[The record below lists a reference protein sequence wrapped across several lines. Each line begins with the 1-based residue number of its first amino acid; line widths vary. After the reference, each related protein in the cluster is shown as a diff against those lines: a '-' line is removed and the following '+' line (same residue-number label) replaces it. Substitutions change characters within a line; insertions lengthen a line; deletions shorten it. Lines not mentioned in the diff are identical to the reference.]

1 MAKKHT
7 STTQE
12 WVNTLFWAGL
22 IAIVFRSFLLEPF
35 NIPSGSMIPTLQ
47 VGDHIFIKKWSYGY
61 SRYSFPFGSW
71 HMWDGRFMVSEPQMG
86 DIVVFRNPANESLD
100 YVKRLIGT
108 PGDTIQMIAGRL
120 YINGKIVEREN
131 PQKYII
137 AHLPK
142 EIRSVGFYKDNI
154 SIKGNRLFVD
164 NTPAKFKYTIE
175 YKSHNECMASQICM
189 SGGIDE
195 LTEWT
200 EILPNGVKHKI
211 IERSDNDMYDNTP
224 AYKIPGG
231 HFFMMGDDRDW
242 SADSRAGVGMVPHDN
257 IMGRV
262 WFVWYSHNYYSPL
275 LFVWNWGDKIRWD
288 RLGMGIN

>member
-1 MAKKHT
+1 MTKKYR
-7 STTQE
+7 STTSE
-12 WVNTLFWAGL
+12 WINTLFWAGI

-47 VGDHIFIKKWSYGY
+47 VGDHIFIQKWSYGY

-71 HMWDGRFMVSEPQMG
+71 HIWDGRFMASEPKMG
-86 DIVVFRNPANESLD
+86 DVVVFRNPANESLD

-108 PGDTIQMIAGRL
+108 PGDSIQMIAGRL
-120 YINGKIVEREN
+120 YINGKQVEREN
-131 PQKYII
+131 PQRYII

-154 SIKGNRLFVD
+154 AIKGNQLFVD
-164 NTPAKFKYTIE
+164 NAPANFRYTIE
-175 YKSHNECMASQICM
+175 YKTSNECMASQICM
-189 SGGIDE
+189 NGGIDE

-200 EILPNGVKHKI
+200 EILPNGVHHKI
-211 IERSDNDMYDNTP
+211 IERSDNDQYDNTQLFKVP
-224 AYKIPGG
+224 DG

-242 SADSRAGVGMVPHDN
+242 SADSRASVGMVPRDN
-257 IMGRV
+257 IMGQV

-275 LFVWNWGDKIRWD
+275 LFAWNWMDKIRWN
-288 RLGMGIN
+288 RIGLGIK